1 MFVSYILVGNLNSS
15 RVCCWLMQ
23 LPVPTTTCL
32 QACCGVHL
40 LFGSITACHHV
51 LLLWHLL
58 KASSTQAHVWQIRCT
73 SNCLK
78 HGVHS
83 GFGENIRVVLKNGAA
98 VQYLGDAK
106 DLTGSGSHKGWKNN
120 WALPSAGDAVVIEL
134 GVHSSPTQQAMRVTK
149 TIESVINGYLLPLN
163 VDVIWFATPPPSF
176 HSKHGCYNFSKQNMG
191 CANTAEGIR
200 SKDEWGVFRD
210 RNNSETFAQM
220 RGMVE
225 LESIELQGD
234 LKVGRG
240 DCQHYCMP
248 GPPDISAAAI
258 FTMLMSS
265 M

>member
-1 MFVSYILVGNLNSS
+1 M
-15 RVCCWLMQ
+15 
-23 LPVPTTTCL
+23 
-32 QACCGVHL
+32 
-40 LFGSITACHHV
+40 
-51 LLLWHLL
+51 
-58 KASSTQAHVWQIRCT
+58 
-73 SNCLK
+73 K
-78 HGVHS
+78 H
-83 GFGENIRVVLKNGAA
+83 K
-98 VQYLGDAK
+98 
-106 DLTGSGSHKGWKNN
+106 
-120 WALPSAGDAVVIEL
+120 
-134 GVHSSPTQQAMRVTK
+134 
-149 TIESVINGYLLPLN
+149 IESVINGYLLPLN

-176 HSKHGCYNFSKQNMG
+176 HSKHGCYDFSKQNMG

>member
-1 MFVSYILVGNLNSS
+1 MYLLNLNHC
-15 RVCCWLMQ
+15 RPQVNP
-23 LPVPTTTCL
+23 LPLSCAVSL
-32 QACCGVHL
+32 YAC
-40 LFGSITACHHV
+40 FSQQT
-51 LLLWHLL
+51 LLLIPLSEIPTRHYWFALAVCISWGNW
-58 KASSTQAHVWQIRCT
+58 KCGTTR
-73 SNCLK
+73 NCLK

-176 HSKHGCYNFSKQNMG
+176 HSKHGCYDFSKQNMG

-265 M
+265 L